1 MTARTNWNQ
10 ILGAFI
16 FAFSAPA
23 SQLARADVSVRID
36 TGFAQQILEEA
47 CSQQTIDEQAIRAS
61 RTAQDMVRHFS
72 AFRKTF
78 SMDAYVEARR
88 ALAKCQVPEKDYFRI
103 ATVIDNL
110 DRLKNSLD
118 SLRQEEKSYSTRA
131 AQMIKA
137 YSPEQLHYEGTA
149 IPVVG
154 SPSCGG
160 WSSGSTFYLDLPC
173 IESDNEGML
182 YLIAHESYHG
192 AQDRFMPEADN
203 NANPFEKIMHELV
216 REGSA
221 QVVADVQEIDN
232 PGAYAALGQRVA
244 RANSRRVQE
253 NFDLFE
259 MALHYLD
266 TADDDEAFAKVYRLG
281 FSGLF
286 DSPFYSVGARMI
298 NTIDQAFGRQALI
311 CVLGMA
317 PEEFPLAYAAARER
331 TPDNWPAP
339 PLKGVPRRTDQ
350 LSAPSVETY
359 RSCLN

>member
-1 MTARTNWNQ
+1 
-10 ILGAFI
+10 
-16 FAFSAPA
+16 
-23 SQLARADVSVRID
+23 
-36 TGFAQQILEEA
+36 
-47 CSQQTIDEQAIRAS
+47 
-61 RTAQDMVRHFS
+61 
-72 AFRKTF
+72 
-78 SMDAYVEARR
+78 
-88 ALAKCQVPEKDYFRI
+88 
-103 ATVIDNL
+103 
-110 DRLKNSLD
+110 
-118 SLRQEEKSYSTRA
+118 
-131 AQMIKA
+131 MIKA

-203 NANPFEKIMHELV
+203 NANPFAKIMHELV

-221 QVVADVQEIDN
+221 QVVADVQGIYN

-244 RANSRRVQE
+244 RANSRRIQE

-259 MALHYLD
+259 MAMHYLG
-266 TADDDEAFAKVYRLG
+266 TADDDEAFAKVYSLG

-298 NTIDQAFGRQALI
+298 KTIDQAFGRDALI

-317 PEEFPLAYAAARER
+317 PEELALAYSAARER
-331 TPDNWPAP
+331 TPDRWPAP
-339 PLKGVPRRTDQ
+339 PLKGIPTRSDRISPAGT
-350 LSAPSVETY
+350 ENF